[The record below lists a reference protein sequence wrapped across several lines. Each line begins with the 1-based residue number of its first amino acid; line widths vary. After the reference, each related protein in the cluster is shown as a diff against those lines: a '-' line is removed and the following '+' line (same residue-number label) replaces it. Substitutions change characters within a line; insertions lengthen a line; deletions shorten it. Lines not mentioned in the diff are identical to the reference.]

1 MIRIVTDSST
11 LYSVSE
17 GKTKGINIAPLSVT
31 INNRTYKE
39 FEEIQSKEFV
49 EIIKEGHLPMSSQ
62 PSIGDV
68 LEIYNSYPDDEIINI
83 TMADGLSGTYNSACM
98 AAQMLDNP
106 ERVSVINSK
115 TLCGP
120 HRYIIDIVVKLVEMN
135 KTRLEIV
142 DMVK

>member
-1 MIRIVTDSST
+1 MIRIVADSST
-11 LYSVSE
+11 LYSVSD

-31 INNRTYKE
+31 IDNKTYKE

-68 LEIYNSYPDDEIINI
+68 LEIYNNYPDDEIINI
-83 TMADGLSGTYNSACM
+83 TMADGLSGTYNSACI

-115 TLCGP
+115 TLCG
-120 HRYIIDIVVKLVEMN
+120 
-135 KTRLEIV
+135 
-142 DMVK
+142 

>member
-11 LYSVSE
+11 LYSVSQ

-31 INNRTYKE
+31 IDNRTYKE

-83 TMADGLSGTYNSACM
+83 TMADGLSGTYNSACVAKEM
-98 AAQMLDNP
+98 AENSKRI
-106 ERVSVINSK
+106 EVINSG
-115 TLCGP
+115 TLCD
-120 HRYIIDIVVKLVEMN
+120 HKNIWLI
-135 KTRLEIV
+135 
-142 DMVK
+142 